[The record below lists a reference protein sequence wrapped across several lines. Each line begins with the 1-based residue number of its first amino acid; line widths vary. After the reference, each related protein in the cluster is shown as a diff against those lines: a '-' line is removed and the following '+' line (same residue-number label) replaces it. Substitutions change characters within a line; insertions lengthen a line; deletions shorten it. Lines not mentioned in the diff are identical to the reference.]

1 EVIIADK
8 KSSRKTFKRTLYH
21 IIDYDINAQDV
32 DATMGLK
39 KREQKEYN
47 DADNVDNNN
56 NHRDER
62 QQKDDKPRAIKMA
75 EELQKKE
82 RESEQVKIDPQEI
95 LEEEEKIQPQSQ
107 EE

>member
-1 EVIIADK
+1 
-8 KSSRKTFKRTLYH
+8 
-21 IIDYDINAQDV
+21 
-32 DATMGLK
+32 MGLK

-47 DADNVDNNN
+47 DTDNVDNNN
-56 NHRDER
+56 YNNHGDER

-82 RESEQVKIDPQEI
+82 RESEQVKIDPQEV